1 MKRKGFST
9 TENTERTEVDA
20 VGSGR
25 SVANTEDLPDGFQ
38 MTELGPLPKEWRVVR
53 LGEVVKLTKGR
64 KPDELI
70 PKYQFGALPYLTADY
85 FRNRLPTE
93 WVPAQYLSKLPLCSK
108 EDVVLIWDGSKA
120 GQVFIGLEG
129 VLASTMVRIDPEKQI
144 ERHYLYYFLLTRFD
158 LLNSKTTGT
167 TIPHVNKEVFRNLS
181 IPLPP
186 LPEQRAIA
194 HVLRTVQRAKEAT
207 EGVIA
212 ALKELKKSL
221 MQHLFTY
228 GPVPVTERERVPL
241 QETEIGPLPK
251 EWRVVRLGEVAEKPQ
266 YGFTAAAQRDP
277 VGPKMMRITD
287 IQDGNVNWNAVPY
300 CECGNDDIPKYLL
313 EAGDILFARTGSV
326 GKAFLVSSV
335 PEPSIFASY
344 LIRVRV
350 DRTRL
355 DPQFAFLF
363 MQSAAYWSQIASQTH
378 GAVQPNIN
386 ATQLRSLLLPLPPL
400 PEQRAIA
407 HVLRTVQRAKEATEG
422 VIAALKELKK
432 SLMQHLF
439 TYGPVPVT
447 ERERVPLQETE
458 IGPIPAHWRVV
469 RLGEVGKVVRGASP
483 RPKGDPRYFGGTIPR
498 LMVEDVTRDYKYVI
512 PRIDFLTVEGAK
524 LSRFLPKGTVVIQV
538 SGNPGTPAILG
549 VDACIHDGFAAIQEL
564 DINKIAAEF
573 LFYWLDQTKQR
584 HKRLA
589 FGAVFQNLQTYAIR
603 DFVIPL
609 PPLDEQR
616 EIARILQAVDAKIAA
631 EQARRA
637 ALEELFKS
645 LLHELMSGR
654 LRLPNIVGRQR
665 SRDSAPDA
673 DPLPE
678 LED

>member
-1 MKRKGFST
+1 MKKKGIFT
-9 TENTERTEVDA
+9 IENTESTEVE
-20 VGSGR
+20 
-25 SVANTEDLPDGFQ
+25 SVASGHSVVNTEDLPDGFQ
-38 MTELGPLPKEWRVVR
+38 MTELGPLPEEWQVVR

-93 WVPAQYLSKLPLCSK
+93 WVPAQYLSKLPFCSK

-144 ERHYLYYFLLTRFD
+144 ERHYLYYFLLTQFD

-167 TIPHVNKEVFRNLS
+167 TIPHVNKEVFHNLP
-181 IPLPP
+181 I
-186 LPEQRAIA
+186 
-194 HVLRTVQRAKEAT
+194 
-207 EGVIA
+207 
-212 ALKELKKSL
+212 
-221 MQHLFTY
+221 
-228 GPVPVTERERVPL
+228 
-241 QETEIGPLPK
+241 
-251 EWRVVRLGEVAEKPQ
+251 
-266 YGFTAAAQRDP
+266 
-277 VGPKMMRITD
+277 
-287 IQDGNVNWNAVPY
+287 
-300 CECGNDDIPKYLL
+300 
-313 EAGDILFARTGSV
+313 
-326 GKAFLVSSV
+326 
-335 PEPSIFASY
+335 
-344 LIRVRV
+344 
-350 DRTRL
+350 
-355 DPQFAFLF
+355 
-363 MQSAAYWSQIASQTH
+363 
-378 GAVQPNIN
+378 
-386 ATQLRSLLLPLPPL
+386 PLPPL

-654 LRLPNIVGRQR
+654 IRLSDFPLEEKL
-665 SRDSAPDA
+665 DSQNRNA
-673 DPLPE
+673 
-678 LED
+678 

>member
-1 MKRKGFST
+1 MKRKEILT

-20 VGSGR
+20 VASGH
-25 SVANTEDLPDGFQ
+25 SVVNTEDLPDGFQ
-38 MTELGPLPKEWRVVR
+38 MTEL
-53 LGEVVKLTKGR
+53 
-64 KPDELI
+64 
-70 PKYQFGALPYLTADY
+70 
-85 FRNRLPTE
+85 
-93 WVPAQYLSKLPLCSK
+93 
-108 EDVVLIWDGSKA
+108 
-120 GQVFIGLEG
+120 
-129 VLASTMVRIDPEKQI
+129 
-144 ERHYLYYFLLTRFD
+144 
-158 LLNSKTTGT
+158 
-167 TIPHVNKEVFRNLS
+167 
-181 IPLPP
+181 
-186 LPEQRAIA
+186 
-194 HVLRTVQRAKEAT
+194 
-207 EGVIA
+207 
-212 ALKELKKSL
+212 
-221 MQHLFTY
+221 
-228 GPVPVTERERVPL
+228 
-241 QETEIGPLPK
+241 GPLPK

-277 VGPKMMRITD
+277 VGPKMLRITD

-378 GAVQPNIN
+378 GAVQPNVN

-400 PEQRAIA
+400 DEQRAIA

-447 ERERVPLQETE
+447 ERERVALQETE

-469 RLGEVGKVVRGASP
+469 RLGEIARVKYGKAKPINEHGNIPVIGSGGIYGWTAEAAVDFATLIIGRKGTAGQVWLSETPSWPSDTTFYLEWKSHTTVDVRFIYGWFLLNPLSGEHA
-483 RPKGDPRYFGGTIPR
+483 KTTIPS
-498 LMVEDVTRDYKYVI
+498 L
-512 PRIDFLTVEGAK
+512 
-524 LSRFLPKGTVVIQV
+524 
-538 SGNPGTPAILG
+538 
-549 VDACIHDGFAAIQEL
+549 
-564 DINKIAAEF
+564 
-573 LFYWLDQTKQR
+573 QR
-584 HKRLA
+584 PDLENSL
-589 FGAVFQNLQTYAIR
+589 V
-603 DFVIPL
+603 PL

>member
-1 MKRKGFST
+1 MKRKEILT

-20 VGSGR
+20 VASGH
-25 SVANTEDLPDGFQ
+25 SVVNTEDLPDGFQ
-38 MTELGPLPKEWRVVR
+38 MTELGPLPKDW
-53 LGEVVKLTKGR
+53 K
-64 KPDELI
+64 
-70 PKYQFGALPYLTADY
+70 
-85 FRNRLPTE
+85 
-93 WVPAQYLSKLPLCSK
+93 
-108 EDVVLIWDGSKA
+108 
-120 GQVFIGLEG
+120 
-129 VLASTMVRIDPEKQI
+129 
-144 ERHYLYYFLLTRFD
+144 
-158 LLNSKTTGT
+158 
-167 TIPHVNKEVFRNLS
+167 
-181 IPLPP
+181 
-186 LPEQRAIA
+186 
-194 HVLRTVQRAKEAT
+194 
-207 EGVIA
+207 
-212 ALKELKKSL
+212 
-221 MQHLFTY
+221 
-228 GPVPVTERERVPL
+228 
-241 QETEIGPLPK
+241 
-251 EWRVVRLGEVAEKPQ
+251 VVRLGEVAQFQTGQREKGGARTDQ
-266 YGFTAAAQRDP
+266 GIIS
-277 VGPKMMRITD
+277 VGGEHITE
-287 IQDGNVNWNAVPY
+287 DGQINFMSS
-300 CECGNDDIPKYLL
+300 PKYVSR
-313 EAGDILFARTGSV
+313 EFFQNMATGKVNPGDILVVKDGARTGKS
-326 GKAFLVSSV
+326 AFVRQV
-335 PEPSIFASY
+335 PPTGMAVNEHVFI
-344 LIRVRV
+344 IRVHNQNAV
-350 DRTRL
+350 A
-355 DPQFAFLF
+355 PEYVAFWF
-363 MQSAAYWSQIASQTH
+363 RSKMAWDQIRSAYH
-378 GAVQPNIN
+378 GLIGGIN
-386 ATQLRSLLLPLPPL
+386 RREVTKFLLGLPPL

-616 EIARILQAVDAKIAA
+616 EIARMLQAVDAKIAA
-631 EQARRA
+631 EERRRA
-637 ALEELFKS
+637 ALEELFKT
-645 LLHELMSGR
+645 LLHALMSGR
-654 LRLPNIVGRQR
+654 IRVPNIVGGQR

>member
-1 MKRKGFST
+1 
-9 TENTERTEVDA
+9 
-20 VGSGR
+20 
-25 SVANTEDLPDGFQ
+25 
-38 MTELGPLPKEWRVVR
+38 
-53 LGEVVKLTKGR
+53 
-64 KPDELI
+64 
-70 PKYQFGALPYLTADY
+70 
-85 FRNRLPTE
+85 
-93 WVPAQYLSKLPLCSK
+93 
-108 EDVVLIWDGSKA
+108 
-120 GQVFIGLEG
+120 
-129 VLASTMVRIDPEKQI
+129 
-144 ERHYLYYFLLTRFD
+144 
-158 LLNSKTTGT
+158 
-167 TIPHVNKEVFRNLS
+167 
-181 IPLPP
+181 
-186 LPEQRAIA
+186 
-194 HVLRTVQRAKEAT
+194 VLRAVQRAKE
-207 EGVIA
+207 V
-212 ALKELKKSL
+212 
-221 MQHLFTY
+221 
-228 GPVPVTERERVPL
+228 
-241 QETEIGPLPK
+241 
-251 EWRVVRLGEVAEKPQ
+251 
-266 YGFTAAAQRDP
+266 
-277 VGPKMMRITD
+277 
-287 IQDGNVNWNAVPY
+287 
-300 CECGNDDIPKYLL
+300 
-313 EAGDILFARTGSV
+313 
-326 GKAFLVSSV
+326 
-335 PEPSIFASY
+335 
-344 LIRVRV
+344 
-350 DRTRL
+350 
-355 DPQFAFLF
+355 
-363 MQSAAYWSQIASQTH
+363 
-378 GAVQPNIN
+378 
-386 ATQLRSLLLPLPPL
+386 
-400 PEQRAIA
+400 
-407 HVLRTVQRAKEATEG
+407 TEG

-609 PPLDEQR
+609 PSLDEQR

-637 ALEELFKS
+637 ALEELFKT
-645 LLHELMSGR
+645 LLHALMSGR
-654 LRLPNIVGRQR
+654 IRVPHIVGGER

-678 LED
+678 SED

>member
-1 MKRKGFST
+1 MKKKGIFT
-9 TENTERTEVDA
+9 IENTESTEVESVA
-20 VGSGR
+20 SVR
-25 SVANTEDLPDGFQ
+25 SVVNTEDLPDGFQ

-53 LGEVVKLTKGR
+53 LGEVV
-64 KPDELI
+64 
-70 PKYQFGALPYLTADY
+70 
-85 FRNRLPTE
+85 
-93 WVPAQYLSKLPLCSK
+93 
-108 EDVVLIWDGSKA
+108 
-120 GQVFIGLEG
+120 
-129 VLASTMVRIDPEKQI
+129 
-144 ERHYLYYFLLTRFD
+144 
-158 LLNSKTTGT
+158 
-167 TIPHVNKEVFRNLS
+167 
-181 IPLPP
+181 
-186 LPEQRAIA
+186 
-194 HVLRTVQRAKEAT
+194 
-207 EGVIA
+207 
-212 ALKELKKSL
+212 
-221 MQHLFTY
+221 
-228 GPVPVTERERVPL
+228 
-241 QETEIGPLPK
+241 
-251 EWRVVRLGEVAEKPQ
+251 EKPQ

-277 VGPKMMRITD
+277 VGPKMLRITD

-439 TYGPVPVT
+439 TYGPVPVGAKNFS
-447 ERERVPLQETE
+447 PQQESE
-458 IGPIPAHWRVV
+458 IGPLPAHWRVV
-469 RLGEVGKVVRGASP
+469 RLGEVVEKT
-483 RPKGDPRYFGGTIPR
+483 KQIDPRKKPEWFF
-498 LMVEDVTRDYKYVI
+498 KYVDVSSVDNELL
-512 PRIDFLTVEGAK
+512 RITSYQNFAGKEAPSRARKQIDAGDVLFATVRPYLKRIAIVPPELDGHICSTAFCVLRAK
-524 LSRFLPKGTVVIQV
+524 NEI
-538 SGNPGTPAILG
+538 
-549 VDACIHDGFAAIQEL
+549 DACYLFFAVAHEPFVQRV
-564 DINKIAAEF
+564 AEHQRGSS
-573 LFYWLDQTKQR
+573 YPAVTDQDVLR
-584 HKRLA
+584 E
-589 FGAVFQNLQTYAIR
+589 
-603 DFVIPL
+603 VIPF
-609 PPLDEQR
+609 PPLSEQR

-631 EQARRA
+631 EQAHRA
-637 ALEELFKS
+637 ALEELFKT

-654 LRLPNIVGRQR
+654 IRVPHIVGGER